1 MITIIF
7 EGADNL
13 GKSTIINKI
22 VNSFKETNDI
32 TLIHCTGPHPAE
44 GEDPFE
50 YQKNSFREKVIK
62 INTIGGTEQVLKTS
76 SKNIVIL
83 DRAWYGE
90 YVYGQIYRN
99 AEPEKIIDMI
109 KLCNQML
116 YSPCVVIHLT
126 ASPEFVLAHDDN
138 KSISSTLDN
147 RLEKIST
154 EISLFKECF
163 EKINYE
169 NFIEVNV
176 EGEDMNYRNIEDIY
190 NEIFNKIKKFI

>member
-22 VNSFKETNDI
+22 VNSFKETKDI
-32 TLIHCTGPHPAE
+32 TLMHCMGPRPAE
-44 GEDPFE
+44 GEDPFA
-50 YQKNSFREKVIK
+50 YQERSFKEKVIK
-62 INTIGGTEQVLKTS
+62 INAIGGTEQALNTS

-99 AEPEKIIDMI
+99 ADPEKIIEMI
-109 KLCNQML
+109 KLCNEML
-116 YSPCVVIHLT
+116 YSPCIVIHLT

-138 KSISSTLDN
+138 KSISSNLDN

-154 EISLFKECF
+154 EISMFKECF

-176 EGEDMNYRNIEDIY
+176 EGENMNYRNIEDIY
-190 NEIFNKIKKFI
+190 NEIFNKIKEFI

>member
-22 VNSFKETNDI
+22 VNSFKETKDI
-32 TLIHCTGPHPAE
+32 TLMHCTGPRPAE
-44 GEDPFE
+44 GEDPFA
-50 YQKNSFREKVIK
+50 YQERSFKEKVIK
-62 INTIGGTEQVLKTS
+62 INAIGGTEQALNTS

-99 AEPEKIIDMI
+99 ADPEKIIEMI
-109 KLCNQML
+109 KLCNEML
-116 YSPCVVIHLT
+116 YSPCIVIHLT

-138 KSISSTLDN
+138 KSISSNLDN
-147 RLEKIST
+147 RLEKISI
-154 EISLFKECF
+154 EISMFKECF

-176 EGEDMNYRNIEDIY
+176 EGENMNYRNIEDIY
-190 NEIFNKIKKFI
+190 NEIFNKIKEFI